1 MEFKKNI
8 NEKLDVIILAGGLG
22 TRLREVV
29 SDVPKVMAPING
41 RPFLDISLSFL
52 NKWDCIDRVTIAVG
66 YMAHKIIS
74 EYQNSNNYNFKIFF
88 SEEKELLGTGGA
100 IKRALKYAETDNV
113 LALNGDTYIDVNLK
127 DFIEFHKSKNADMTI
142 VLKEVENANRY
153 GLVKIDDNKKVIF
166 FREKQPASERGY
178 INAGMYVFERRLF
191 DSIEDGK
198 VLSLERELLPV
209 FLERLVYGYITDR
222 KFIDIGVPESY
233 KLSNKFFKD
242 MRA

>member
-8 NEKLDVIILAGGLG
+8 NEKVDVIILAGGLG

-52 NKWDCIDRVTIAVG
+52 NKWDCIDRVIIAVG

-100 IKRALKYAETDNV
+100 IKKALKYAETDNV

-198 VLSLERELLPV
+198 FLSLEKELLPL
-209 FLERLVYGYITDR
+209 FLKKKIYGYVSKG
-222 KFIDIGVPESY
+222 KFIDIGIPETYIAANSY
-233 KLSNKFFKD
+233 LMKELK
-242 MRA
+242 

>member
-8 NEKLDVIILAGGLG
+8 SEKVDVIILAGGLG

-41 RPFLDISLSFL
+41 RPFLDILLNFL
-52 NKWDCIDRVTIAVG
+52 NKWDCIGRVIIAVG
-66 YMAHKIIS
+66 YMAHKIIN
-74 EYQNSNNYNFKIFF
+74 EYKNSDDYNFKILF

-100 IKRALKYAETDNV
+100 IKRALKYAGTDNI

-127 DFIEFHKSKNADMTI
+127 DFIEFHKSKNADITI
-142 VLKEVENANRY
+142 VLKEVENASRY
-153 GLVKIDDNKKVIF
+153 GLVQINDDNKVISF
-166 FREKQPASERGY
+166 SEKQSASESVY
-178 INAGMYVFERRLF
+178 INAGMYVFKRRLF

-198 VLSLERELLPV
+198 VLSLEKELLPV